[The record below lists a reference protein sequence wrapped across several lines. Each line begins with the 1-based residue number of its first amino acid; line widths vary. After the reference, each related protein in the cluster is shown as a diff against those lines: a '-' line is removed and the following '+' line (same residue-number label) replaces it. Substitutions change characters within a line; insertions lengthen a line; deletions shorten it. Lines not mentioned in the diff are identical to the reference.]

1 MTSASHDTFVS
12 WKDYEEQVFQE
23 CQRVFYSKEV
33 EIIKNTHI
41 VGRYSGVKRQIDVLI
56 KQLKDGV
63 AVSSI
68 LIECKHYRHK
78 IDVKIVDAFV
88 GCMIDVGAE
97 KGVIV
102 SEMGFTKAAIS
113 RAHNGKEDIEVDIM
127 SLGDLQQFQ
136 AQGAIPYSGEN
147 ALAIGAPFGWIIDGK
162 QRGFAPAVFY
172 RRGIPFDE
180 VTEKE
185 KEWMYLQF
193 WNKDSDEDTLQ
204 NLIEAQNQ
212 SLVEMDACADIR
224 ISKIDGLVVREAYL
238 PSYPTP
244 EVTVFREFDRFIAF
258 LVLFCP
264 RYYVQRNMKKAIGI
278 LMDAIPIRVNHRQTI

>member
-23 CQRVFYSKEV
+23 CLRVFYFKEV
-33 EIIKNTHI
+33 EIIKNSHI
-41 VGRYSGVKRQIDVLI
+41 VGQYSGVKRQIDVLI
-56 KQLKDGV
+56 RQLKDGNV
-63 AVSSI
+63 VSTI
-68 LIECKHYRHK
+68 LIECKQYRQK
-78 IDVKIVDAFV
+78 INVKIVDSFI
-88 GCMIDVGAE
+88 GCMIDVGAD

-102 SEMGFTKAAIS
+102 SEEGFTKAAIN

-147 ALAIGAPFGWIIDGK
+147 ALAIASPFGWIIDGK
-162 QRGFAPAVFY
+162 WRGFAPAVFY
-172 RRGIPFDE
+172 RRGISFDE
-180 VTEKE
+180 VAEKE

-193 WNKDSDEDTLQ
+193 WNKDSDEDTLPS
-204 NLIEAQNQ
+204 LIEAQNQ
-212 SLVEMDACADIR
+212 SLVEIDACADIR
-224 ISKIDGLVVREAYL
+224 ISEIDGLIVREAYL

-264 RYYVQRNMKKAIGI
+264 EYYVKRDIKKAIGI
-278 LMDAIPIRVNHRQTI
+278 LMDAIPIRLNPRQTI